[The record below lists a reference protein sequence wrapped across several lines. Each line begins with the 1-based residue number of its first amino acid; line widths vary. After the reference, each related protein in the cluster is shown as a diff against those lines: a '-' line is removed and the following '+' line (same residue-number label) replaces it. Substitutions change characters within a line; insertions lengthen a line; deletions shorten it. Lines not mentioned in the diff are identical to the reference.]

1 MDELTKKEKYLLQML
16 FEMAKTII
24 NYSDGYFHM
33 DGCDEIYTNNDLY
46 KLSEKLGGDIYN
58 Y

>member
-1 MDELTKKEKYLLQML
+1 MELELTEKEKYFLHML

-24 NYSDGYFHM
+24 KHSDEYFDM
-33 DGCDEIYTNNDLY
+33 RGDEFFTRNDLY
-46 KLSEKLGGDIYN
+46 ALSEKLGGDLFN